1 MLIVGI
7 RLVRDQAFKTV
18 ELFVKKLEEHAK
30 TMVYASPLTS
40 LLLALTHHFQPETV
54 GPDLSA
60 QLSEQHVSA
69 LPIPGGLVNTATGAA
84 STLAEWAISSIGIRV
99 SFPCASPKLYI
110 LLTTAISS
118 RHLTCKLQ

>member
-1 MLIVGI
+1 VGI

-30 TMVYASPLTS
+30 TMVYASPLAS
-40 LLLALTHHFQPETV
+40 LLALTHHFQPETV

-60 QLSEQHVSA
+60 PLSEQHVSA